1 MFKHI
6 LFPTDGSAMSE
17 LASKRC
23 IALAKEMGAKVSAI
37 YVVPAFHVFAFAPDM
52 VTETAEQYQQYGEAT
67 ASKFLGF
74 VQRAA
79 QEAGVACTTRSVT
92 NDHPYASI
100 VQGAKDGDCDLI
112 CMASHGRKGVQGVLL
127 GSETQKV
134 LIHAS
139 VPVLVFP
146 AAQMA
151 PAKMGSSG

>member
-6 LFPTDGSAMSE
+6 LLPTDGSAMSE
-17 LASKRC
+17 FASQRC
-23 IALAKEMGAKVSAI
+23 IALAKEMGAKMSAI
-37 YVVPAFHVFAFAPDM
+37 YVVPAFHVFAYSPEM
-52 VTETAEQYQQYGEAT
+52 VTETAEQYKQYGEAT
-67 ASKFLGF
+67 SNKFLGF

-79 QEAGVACTTRSVT
+79 QEAGVACTTLSVI
-92 NDHPYASI
+92 NDHPYEAI
-100 VQGAKDGDCDLI
+100 VQAAKDGGCDLI

-134 LIHAS
+134 LTHAG

-151 PAKMGSSG
+151 PAKPGASV